1 MNLRTASL
9 SILVLLPLTLASCG
23 TTRRAGKDV
32 GVAVLSPVIALYGG
46 SVDGFG
52 AAEGVREGWDGG
64 PFIGVLV
71 APFTFTFHTVKHA
84 VYCGIHAVDF
94 FLFPFYGMAE
104 LYPQGPNVVPLEYYT
119 GTPFDRPDDG
129 EVRQSS
135 TDPSS
140 GESLPPAFN
149 VDR

>member
-9 SILVLLPLTLASCG
+9 PVLVLLLLTLASCG

-32 GVAVLSPVIALYGG
+32 GVTVLSPVIALYGG
-46 SVDGFG
+46 SVDGLQ
-52 AAEGVREGWDGG
+52 AAEGVRDGWQSG

-71 APFTFTFHTVKHA
+71 APFTFTFHTAKHL
-84 VYCGIHAVDF
+84 VYCGVHAVDF
-94 FLFPFYGMAE
+94 FMFPFYGMAE
-104 LYPQGPNVVPLEYYT
+104 LYPDGPGIVPLDYYT
-119 GTPFDRPDDG
+119 GTPFDQAGDS
-129 EVRQSS
+129 EVRSG

-140 GESLPPAFN
+140 GESLPPGYN